1 MCLNRFPSTAH
12 HIQDAAVIYKVTR
25 KTTAWSSFVLR
36 QPLMDAGFGLWETVL
51 RGHRLLHP
59 KHYHHRMWEVSRSPL
74 KKLRLMD
81 FRQGGLPL
89 TSSAPWHSFNAG
101 WEGWP
106 YLFLNSSLSALQTG
120 QSLTLPCLN
129 IFTSRHIFAYAY
141 CCWFSKTE
149 PTESHKGREWH
160 K

>member
-12 HIQDAAVIYKVTR
+12 HIHDAAVIYKVTR

-59 KHYHHRMWEVSRSPL
+59 KRYHHRMWEVSRSQL

-106 YLFLNSSLSALQTG
+106 YLFLNSSSICCSDWTIFNSAV
-120 QSLTLPCLN
+120 SKYFYESSYICLCLLLLVQQDWTN
-129 IFTSRHIFAYAY
+129 RVT
-141 CCWFSKTE
+141 
-149 PTESHKGREWH
+149 
-160 K
+160 